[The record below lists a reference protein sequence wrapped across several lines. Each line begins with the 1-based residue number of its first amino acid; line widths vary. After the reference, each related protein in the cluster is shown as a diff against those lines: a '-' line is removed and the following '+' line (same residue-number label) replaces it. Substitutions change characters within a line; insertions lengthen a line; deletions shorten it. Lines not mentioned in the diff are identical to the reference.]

1 MEVAMRSQLF
11 GEQLYTSI
19 SISFSQVRINLYG
32 LVVIRDVYDGL
43 RLRITREF

>member
-1 MEVAMRSQLF
+1 MQWHLF
-11 GEQLYTSI
+11 GRQLYTSI
-19 SISFSQVRINLYG
+19 SVCFSQVRINLYG